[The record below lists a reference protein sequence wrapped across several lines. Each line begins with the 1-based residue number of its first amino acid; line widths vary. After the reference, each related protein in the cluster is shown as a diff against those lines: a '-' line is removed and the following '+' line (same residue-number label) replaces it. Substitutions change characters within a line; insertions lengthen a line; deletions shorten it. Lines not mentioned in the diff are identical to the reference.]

1 MPLQT
6 TSALQD
12 KEKWST
18 RLITFFQAWSDQ
30 MSQVFGVV
38 KIFQLKFL
46 LNYLNRQWCRSRK
59 SDRSRNLWSLLTSCG
74 LRSRLWAAHLDWS
87 RCSPD
92 KTETKLIVTW
102 VPNNLLGGVNA
113 SQVCRDYGKYWTQ
126 AECLKTHPNKNYS
139 DAKPFSRLSINWIPM
154 PLSELPPAV
163 VKQTGLVAKTTA

>member
-46 LNYLNRQWCRSRK
+46 LNNLNRQWCRSRK

-92 KTETKLIVTW
+92 KTETKNSLVTW
-102 VPNNLLGGVNA
+102 VPNNLLGGVKRITSLERLWKILNTSVVSKNA
-113 SQVCRDYGKYWTQ
+113 SIQIPFRREATTD
-126 AECLKTHPNKNYS
+126 
-139 DAKPFSRLSINWIPM
+139 DAVDKLDSNAPGRI
-154 PLSELPPAV
+154 
-163 VKQTGLVAKTTA
+163 TTCSGETWQG